1 MATKMITITG
11 TPMAIA
17 NTLFFCGV
25 GVFNSLDVVV
35 AFPLD
40 VLATDPLVEDELEV
54 IVVIHALFPRQ

>member
-1 MATKMITITG
+1 MITITG

-25 GVFNSLDVVV
+25 VFNSLDVVV